1 MALLAPDV
9 LQRVNRQVYRRFPAV
24 DGVKPS
30 VRRAGHND
38 LVRLTY
44 TTRAQTADGFTLT
57 QRVQVLVRPED
68 GKIVKMTTVR

>member
-1 MALLAPDV
+1 MALLEPEV
-9 LQRVNRQVYRRFPAV
+9 LQKINRKVYQRFPAV
-24 DGVKPS
+24 KGVKPS

-57 QRVQVLVRPED
+57 QRVQALVTPT